1 VPQQVLALG
10 HYQALADAYAAMRE
24 AAQRADWDAVA
35 AAELACRPRIEA
47 LRALGEV
54 PLDEGARRRKFAL
67 IQRMLADDAAI
78 RDLAQPWM
86 RRLEDLMG
94 RSRNARRLDASYGG
108 TP

>member
-1 VPQQVLALG
+1 VPQQVLALD
-10 HYQALADAYAAMRE
+10 HYQALADAYAAMRA

-35 AAELACRPRIEA
+35 AGELGCRPRIEA
-47 LRALGEV
+47 LRALGDV
-54 PLDEGARRRKFAL
+54 PLDEDARRRKFAL

-94 RSRNARRLDASYGG
+94 GSRNARRLGASYGSA
-108 TP
+108 P